1 MQSAESVPM
10 TSRHDTIRSRRSSR
24 PGLALVMLTAAWLT
38 GCTSLARNPNE
49 SLLPPSWTSPTTVAS
64 APPVVYEQTMY
75 PRPSQNFPAPSAPVL
90 HSQPSALPAPVL
102 PPPAPPAEVDPLPDP
117 DTQRLLDELRR
128 RIDGLEQDLKSQETD
143 LQSARREAAAAREAA
158 DALSSEMDAWR
169 SELAQ
174 VRIALREQ
182 QASDLQ
188 LLDQVNDTLRQI
200 LGAAAA
206 DSEFLP
212 DSPAIPTDVASQP
225 DLRGG
230 TRQ

>member
-1 MQSAESVPM
+1 
-10 TSRHDTIRSRRSSR
+10 
-24 PGLALVMLTAAWLT
+24 MLTVIGLT
-38 GCTSLARNPNE
+38 GCSSLARNPNE

-64 APPVVYEQTMY
+64 APPVVYEQAMHPLP
-75 PRPSQNFPAPSAPVL
+75 PRPTQSFPAPSAPVL
-90 HSQPSALPAPVL
+90 FSQPGALPAPAL
-102 PPPAPPAEVDPLPDP
+102 PPPVPPADVEPRPDLE
-117 DTQRLLDELRR
+117 TQRLLDDLRL
-128 RIDGLEQDLKSQETD
+128 RIDELQQDLKSQEID

-188 LLDQVNDTLRQI
+188 LLDQVNETLRQI
-200 LGAAAA
+200 LG
-206 DSEFLP
+206 DSGTLP
-212 DSPAIPTDVASQP
+212 ESPGLPPDVASQP
-225 DLRGG
+225 DARGG